1 MDVTS
6 SKGSQL
12 PRRYKCKYEGCGK
25 AFTKSSNLVQHV
37 RIHTGER
44 PFPCKYPGCGK
55 NFRQSG
61 NLTKHMRSHEHSHL
75 RWKRNTK
82 DKPFRCTYIGCEKSF
97 TAKSSLKI
105 HIAQHEEVMGEPGAP
120 AMGTPTRPSLPQ
132 GHHLA
137 RTTGDGGMPGSSRV
151 GVTGGQDFH
160 GVAQQ
165 HYPRQ
170 HQVSSAVTAYH
181 GSHTMPTS
189 CPPVMCHHGGCKAVF
204 PSAHALMHHTLLS
217 CPVLMADHEHIR
229 RLLKEAVHLL
239 SDHCLNTPAIAH
251 FVQRAQEVDSRHRA
265 AARQVQQKQQQ
276 QQQGGAIL
284 AEEDDEEEEDE
295 EEEDEEEMEE
305 GDEEGAESD
314 QSPRHPREHGQA
326 NKQVHHPEHRDG
338 YADPRHQHQAHAPRA
353 GAGSHMQWERAG
365 SQQQQLSHK
374 QQHPHR
380 LALPMTVITPGSY
393 SQPQGTRRELTLQST
408 GSAPDLGVIKADMT
422 DDMGVGFS
430 FTMTPHGTL
439 TGSSRFNGFENAD
452 AQPSLLTPGANSLM
466 SPSLAF
472 DFPSSTNEATT
483 EGMPPQAL
491 AIFSPSQ
498 GAFVFPERY

>member
-1 MDVTS
+1 RKFVVLPIGFLGLFLITRTPSFLYCRLSTFFQMDVTS

-25 AFTKSSNLVQHV
+25 AFTK
-37 RIHTGER
+37 
-44 PFPCKYPGCGK
+44 
-55 NFRQSG
+55 
-61 NLTKHMRSHEHSHL
+61 
-75 RWKRNTK
+75 
-82 DKPFRCTYIGCEKSF
+82 
-97 TAKSSLKI
+97 
-105 HIAQHEEVMGEPGAP
+105 
-120 AMGTPTRPSLPQ
+120 MGTPTRPSLPQ

-137 RTTGDGGMPGSSRV
+137 RTTGDGGMPGSGRV
-151 GVTGGQDFH
+151 GVTGGQDLH

-189 CPPVMCHHGGCKAVF
+189 RPPVMCHHGGCKAVF

-217 CPVLMADHEHIR
+217 CPVLLADHEHIR

-276 QQQGGAIL
+276 QQQAGAIL

-295 EEEDEEEMEE
+295 DEEDDDGEEMED

-338 YADPRHQHQAHAPRA
+338 YAGPRHQHQAHAPRA

-380 LALPMTVITPGSY
+380 LALPLTVTTPGSY
-393 SQPQGTRRELTLQST
+393 SQPQGTRTELTLHPT